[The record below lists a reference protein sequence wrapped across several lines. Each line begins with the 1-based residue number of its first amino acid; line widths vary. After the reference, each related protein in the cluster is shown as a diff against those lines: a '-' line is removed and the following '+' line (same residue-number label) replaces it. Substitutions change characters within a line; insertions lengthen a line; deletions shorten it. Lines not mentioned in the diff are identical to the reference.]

1 MGFELLFIFRD
12 DTLEHDS
19 FDLLITKLQA
29 EVDKR
34 DLEDFSAHALELL
47 KNPQNLKSLPLTTP
61 GLFYSEGYSDCGD
74 YLKFF
79 IVIHEN
85 KLSEISYLYHGCDI
99 TTMVASQFVLTYTS
113 KSIEGAKR
121 ISSADILLEL
131 GKFPQENFHTILF
144 VKKIFDSTLNQ
155 YDRTFGEKNG

>member
-12 DTLEHDS
+12 YTLEQDS
-19 FDLLITKLQA
+19 FDLLIAKLQA

-34 DLEDFSAHALELL
+34 DLEDFSAHALNLL
-47 KNPQNLKSLPLTTP
+47 KNPQNLKSLPLSTP
-61 GLFYSEGYSDCGD
+61 GLVSSDGYSDCGD

-85 KLSEISYLYHGCDI
+85 KLCEISYIYHGCDI
-99 TTMVASQFVLTYTS
+99 TTMVASQFVLTFTC
-113 KSIEGAKR
+113 KSIDDAKK
-121 ISSADILLEL
+121 ISSADILYDL

-144 VKKIFDSTLNQ
+144 VKEIFDHTLEQ
-155 YDRTFGEKNG
+155 YEQIFGEKNG